1 MENTYNVWNLP
12 SGATVTEIDH
22 DYDLHALVVE
32 YDGRT
37 AEIVPSG
44 IDDMNNM
51 IAELNAGEC
60 PLANGWEDG
69 NGNVVADLLL

>member
-1 MENTYNVWNLP
+1 MENTYNVWTTP
-12 SGATVTEIDH
+12 SGVTVTEIDH